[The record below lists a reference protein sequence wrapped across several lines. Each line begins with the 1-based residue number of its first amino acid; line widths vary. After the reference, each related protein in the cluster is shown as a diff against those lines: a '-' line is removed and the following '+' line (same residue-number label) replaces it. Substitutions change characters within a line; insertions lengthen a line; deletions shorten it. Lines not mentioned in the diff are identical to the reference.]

1 MTLINH
7 ADRVEIACLAQLVN
21 AIAPITTKNDGGI
34 LRQAIWYPLHELT
47 ERGHGEVLSHRLEC
61 SKSLVKG
68 REIPSV
74 YSAVVYDSDN
84 REMTLFVLNSNLE
97 KSEPL
102 EIEVNGSKF
111 AIKSVRRLVG
121 KNLTSVNTFDNPEEI
136 SMEELK
142 DFDSSVLEL
151 PPASFSVVTV
161 EVAK

>member
-1 MTLINH
+1 M
-7 ADRVEIACLAQLVN
+7 
-21 AIAPITTKNDGGI
+21 
-34 LRQAIWYPLHELT
+34 
-47 ERGHGEVLSHRLEC
+47 
-61 SKSLVKG
+61 
-68 REIPSV
+68 
-74 YSAVVYDSDN
+74 
-84 REMTLFVLNSNLE
+84 NSNLE